1 MSGGHTSSVAEAQA
15 RGRDE
20 ARIDSLSATVYTV
33 PTDTPEADGTL
44 AWDATTMVLIEARCD
59 GVSGMGWTYGPAAC
73 ARIVTDQLA
82 PVVLGAHPGD
92 VGGVFEAMVRAVRNA
107 GRPGAV
113 GYAISGVDIA
123 LWDLKARL
131 LGLPLHRLLGAIHER
146 VPVYGSG
153 GFTTYSPE
161 HLRAQLTGWTLGQ
174 NIPRVKIKIGQ
185 SWGTEPERD
194 IDRMRQARSAVG
206 PRVELFVDANG
217 AYTAKQAIRIMA
229 AAAELDV
236 RWLEEPV
243 PSDDLAGLAR
253 VRGAVTADV
262 AAGEYGHDLAYF
274 ARMCAAGAV
283 DCLQADVTRCGGITE
298 WRRVAAL
305 AAAHQLQIS
314 GHCAP
319 HVHAQV
325 AAATPNLRHL
335 EWFHDHVRIEELFFD
350 GALDPAGGALRLDPS
365 AAGTGLTL
373 RPEAARFRVGRP
385 RTCRLDPGR
394 LRRPAD
400 PPATAT
406 AAPSPWKT

>member
-1 MSGGHTSSVAEAQA
+1 MSGGPASSVPEAQA
-15 RGRDE
+15 RARDA
-20 ARIDSLSATVYTV
+20 ARIESLTATVYTV
-33 PTDTPEADGTL
+33 PTGTPEADGTL
-44 AWDATTMVLIEARCD
+44 AWDATTLVLIEARCD

-73 ARIVTDQLA
+73 AQIVTDQLA
-82 PVVLGAHPGD
+82 PVVLGAHPAD

-131 LGLPLHRLLGAIHER
+131 LGLPLHRLLGAIHDR
-146 VPVYGSG
+146 IPVYGSG

-161 HLRAQLTGWTLGQ
+161 HLRAQLAGWTVRQ
-174 NIPRVKIKIGQ
+174 NIPRVKIKIGE
-185 SWGTEPERD
+185 SWGTRPERD
-194 IDRMRQARSAVG
+194 IDRMGHARSAVG
-206 PRVELFVDANG
+206 PEVELFVDANG
-217 AYTAKQAIRIMA
+217 AYTAKGAIRVMA
-229 AAAELDV
+229 AAGELDV

-243 PSDDLAGLAR
+243 SSDDLAGLAR
-253 VRGAVTADV
+253 VRGAVAADV
-262 AAGEYGHDLAYF
+262 AAGEYGHDLTYF

-319 HVHAQV
+319 HMHAHV

-335 EWFHDHVRIEELFFD
+335 EWFHDHVRIEQLFFD
-350 GALDPAGGALRLDPS
+350 GTLDPAGGTLTLDSS
-365 AAGTGLTL
+365 APGAGLTL
-373 RPEAARFRVGRP
+373 RPEAARFRVGAP
-385 RTCRLDPGR
+385 RTIRLQRPG
-394 LRRPAD
+394 
-400 PPATAT
+400 PATVT
-406 AAPSPWKT
+406 R